1 MAEVLITFKIMPAE
15 ADVNIDSVQDAIKKI
30 KAARLSKI
38 EKEPIAF
45 GLVALKPSFIA
56 NDEGGAVDEIEK
68 ELKEIEGV
76 GSAEVIEVTRL
87 L

>member
-15 ADVNIDSVQDAIKKI
+15 ADANIDSIENAIKRM
-30 KAARLSKI
+30 KAARLNKI

-56 NDEGGAVDEIEK
+56 NDEGGAADEIEK

-76 GSAEVIEVTRL
+76 GSAEVIGVTRL

>member
-15 ADVNIDSVQDAIKKI
+15 ADVNVDSIRDAIKKI
-30 KAARLSKI
+30 KTARLSKI

-56 NDEGGAVDEIEK
+56 NDEGGAADEIEK
-68 ELKEIEGV
+68 ELKKIAGV

>member
-1 MAEVLITFKIMPAE
+1 MAEVLITFKIMPTE
-15 ADVNIDSVQDAIKKI
+15 ADTNMDSVQDAIKRI
-30 KAARLSKI
+30 KTARLSKI
-38 EKEPIAF
+38 EKEPVAF

-56 NDEGGAVDEIEK
+56 NDESGVADELEK
-68 ELKEIEGV
+68 ELKEIAGV